1 MRAVNLGGGKR
12 RKGRIFL
19 LCLSKAAERKPY
31 CKNPGIAQLFT
42 SAVMHLKNTG
52 LANEFL

>member
-1 MRAVNLGGGKR
+1 MRAVNLGRGKR